1 MAVHRFTKMHGLGN
15 DFVVLDGRRA
25 ALVLSA
31 EQVRG
36 LADRHTGIGCDQLI
50 LLEASAAADA
60 RMRIFNADGGE
71 AEACGNAAR
80 CVASALMEEKEADT
94 ALIETAIGVHEAHD
108 AGEGRVSVDMGAPR
122 LDWAEIPLAEACD
135 TLHVGLARGPLSD
148 PVATNMGNPHVTF
161 FTMDV
166 AAVALEELGPDI
178 ETDPLFPERIN
189 VGVAQ
194 ISGPASLRFRVWER
208 GVGITRACG
217 TGACAAAV
225 AAARR
230 GLTGRRVA
238 VTLDGGVLDIDWR
251 VDDHVWMTGDVATAF
266 RGETDSLLP

>member
-15 DFVVLDGRRA
+15 DFVVLDGRRG
-25 ALVLSA
+25 ALALSA

-50 LLEASAAADA
+50 LLEASEAADA

-94 ALIETAIGVHEAHD
+94 ALIETGIGVHEAHD
-108 AGEGRVSVDMGAPR
+108 AGEGRVSVDMGAPG
-122 LDWAEIPLAEACD
+122 LDWQRIPLAEERD
-135 TLHVGLARGPLSD
+135 TLHVGFAAGSLSD

-161 FTMDV
+161 FAMDV
-166 AAVALEELGPDI
+166 AAVALEELGPGI

-194 ISGPASLRFRVWER
+194 ITGPASLRFRVWER

>member
-31 EQVRG
+31 EQVRS

-50 LLEASAAADA
+50 LLEASEAADA

-94 ALIETAIGVHEAHD
+94 ALIETGIGVHEAHD
-108 AGEGRVSVDMGAPR
+108 AGEGRVSVDMGPPR
-122 LDWAEIPLAEACD
+122 LDWDRIPLAEARD
-135 TLHVGLARGPLSD
+135 TLHVGLEAGPLSD

-161 FTMDV
+161 FAMDV
-166 AAVALEELGPDI
+166 AAVPLEELGPGI
-178 ETDPLFPERIN
+178 ETDALFPERIN

-194 ISGPASLRFRVWER
+194 ITGPASLRLRVWER

>member
-15 DFVVLDGRRA
+15 DFVVLDGRWA

-31 EQVRG
+31 DQVRG

-50 LLEASAAADA
+50 LLEASETADA
-60 RMRIFNADGGE
+60 RMRIYNADGGE

-80 CVASALMEEKEADT
+80 CVASTLMEEKEADT
-94 ALIETAIGVHEAHD
+94 ALIETSIGVHEAHD
-108 AGEGRVSVDMGAPR
+108 AGEGRVSVDMGAPG
-122 LDWAEIPLAEACD
+122 LDWDEIPLAEACE
-135 TLHVGLARGPLSD
+135 TLHVGFAHGSLSD

-161 FTMDV
+161 FVLDI
-166 AAVALEELGPDI
+166 AAVPLEEFGPAI
-178 ETDPLFPERIN
+178 ETAAMFPERIN
-189 VGVAQ
+189 VGVGQ
-194 ISGPASLRFRVWER
+194 ITGPASLRFRVWER

-225 AAARR
+225 AASRR

-251 VDDHVWMTGDVATAF
+251 VDDHVWMTGDVATSF